1 MKPQIL
7 YEIKD
12 AEAKAQEMV
21 DSAQA
26 DKQRLIDD
34 AKRRA
39 LDIQEAARKEAS
51 RNAEQM
57 NASAD
62 NEIDHFKQDI
72 LASGEKQVY
81 AIQSKAEGKKAE
93 ALAQIME
100 AFKRAAHV

>member
-1 MKPQIL
+1 MKAQTL

-21 DSAQA
+21 DAAQA
-26 DKQRLIDD
+26 EKRKLIED

-39 LDIQEAARKEAS
+39 LDIQEAAKKEAT

-62 NEIDHFKQDI
+62 TEIHHLKEDI
-72 LASGEKQVY
+72 SDDGEKQVFELRG
-81 AIQSKAEGKKAE
+81 KTEGRKAE
-93 ALAQIME
+93 ALAWIIE
-100 AFKRAAHV
+100 EFKRTAYV

>member
-12 AEAKAQEMV
+12 AEAKAQAMV

-26 DKQRLIDD
+26 EKRKLIED

-39 LDIQEAARKEAS
+39 FDIQGAAKKEAA

-62 NEIDHFKQDI
+62 IEINQLKKDI
-72 LASGEKQVY
+72 LDSGEKQVL
-81 AIQSKAEGKKAE
+81 AMRNKAEGKKAD
-93 ALAQIME
+93 ALAQIIE
-100 AFKRAAHV
+100 DFKRTAHV

>member
-12 AEAKAQEMV
+12 AEAAAQEMV
-21 DSAQA
+21 DNAQA
-26 DKQRLIDD
+26 EKRKLIED

-39 LDIQEAARKEAS
+39 FDIQEAAKKEAT
-51 RNAEQM
+51 RNTEQM
-57 NASAD
+57 NASA
-62 NEIDHFKQDI
+62 NGEIDQLKKDI

-81 AIQSKAEGKKAE
+81 TIQSEAEGKKAE

-100 AFKRAAHV
+100 DFKRTAHV

>member
-21 DSAQA
+21 NAAQA
-26 DKQRLIDD
+26 EKRKLIDD

-39 LDIQEAARKEAS
+39 FDIREAARKEATQ
-51 RNAEQM
+51 NAEQM

-62 NEIDHFKQDI
+62 TEIDQLKKDI
-72 LASGEKQVY
+72 FESGEKQVY
-81 AIQSKAEGKKAE
+81 AVRDKAQGKKAE
-93 ALAQIME
+93 ALAQILE
-100 AFKRAAHV
+100 DFKRTAHV

>member
-21 DSAQA
+21 DNAQSE
-26 DKQRLIDD
+26 KRKLIDD

-39 LDIQEAARKEAS
+39 FDIQEAARKEAA

-62 NEIDHFKQDI
+62 NEIAQLKKEIF
-72 LASGEKQVY
+72 ASGEEQVF
-81 AIQSKAEGKKAE
+81 AIRSKA
-93 ALAQIME
+93 
-100 AFKRAAHV
+100 

>member
-21 DSAQA
+21 DAAQA
-26 DKQRLIDD
+26 ERRKLIGD
-34 AKRRA
+34 AKRKA
-39 LDIQEAARKEAS
+39 LDIQEAARKEAT

-62 NEIDHFKQDI
+62 TEIGQLKKDI
-72 LASGEKQVY
+72 LDDGEKQVFE
-81 AIQSKAEGKKAE
+81 IRSKAESKKTE
-93 ALAQIME
+93 ALAQIIE
-100 AFKRAAHV
+100 DFKRTAHV

>member
-21 DSAQA
+21 DNAQA
-26 DKQRLIDD
+26 EKRKLIED
-34 AKRRA
+34 AKRKA
-39 LDIQEAARKEAS
+39 FDIQEAAKKEAA

-62 NEIDHFKQDI
+62 TEIDQLKKNIFEE
-72 LASGEKQVY
+72 GEKQVH
-81 AIQSKAEGKKAE
+81 AIRNKAGGKKEE
-93 ALAQIME
+93 ALAQILE
-100 AFKRAAHV
+100 DFKRAAHV